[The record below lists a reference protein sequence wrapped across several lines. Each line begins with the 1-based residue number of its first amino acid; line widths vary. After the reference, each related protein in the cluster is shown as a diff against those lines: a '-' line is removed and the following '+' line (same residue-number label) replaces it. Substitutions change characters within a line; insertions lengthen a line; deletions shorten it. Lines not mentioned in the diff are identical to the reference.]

1 MQPFGTEDGHQR
13 GCTDAPAQPGE
24 SPKRARWEGI
34 REAMRHIRQLTA
46 EGMALGAACDSMER
60 LAEKM
65 LAELDRERCS
75 AGGPEVAP

>member
-1 MQPFGTEDGHQR
+1 
-13 GCTDAPAQPGE
+13 
-24 SPKRARWEGI
+24 
-34 REAMRHIRQLTA
+34 MRHIRQLTA